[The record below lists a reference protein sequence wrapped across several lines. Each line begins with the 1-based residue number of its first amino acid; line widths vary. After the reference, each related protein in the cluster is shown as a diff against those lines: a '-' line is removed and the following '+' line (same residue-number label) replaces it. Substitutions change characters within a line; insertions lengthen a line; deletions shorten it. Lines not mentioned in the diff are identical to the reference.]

1 MTVHTNTIHAPVADQ
16 LTSAIATMI
25 TDFKNYRLYR
35 KTVSELQNLT
45 NEELVDLGL
54 NRSSIKTSAREA
66 VYGY

>member
-1 MTVHTNTIHAPVADQ
+1 MTFLAATVHAPVADK
-16 LTSAIATMI
+16 LTSAIATLM

-35 KTVSELQNLT
+35 KTISELQGLT

-54 NRSSIKTSAREA
+54 NRSTINVSAREA